1 MPLGRSPLGLA
12 VVWFFAALFAF
23 VIMMN
28 LRNGGVGIEIG
39 RWIFGMLSLFCACD
53 LVYRVNHYH
62 WR

>member
-1 MPLGRSPLGLA
+1 MPLGRSPLGIA

-23 VIMMN
+23 VVLMN
-28 LRNGGVGIEIG
+28 IRGGIVIDVA
-39 RWIFGMLSLFCACD
+39 RWVFGLLSLYCVSD

>member
-1 MPLGRSPLGLA
+1 MPLGRSPLGIA

-23 VIMMN
+23 VIVMN
-28 LRNGGVGIEIG
+28 VRSGGIVIEAA
-39 RWIFGMLSLFCACD
+39 RWIFGLLSLYCVSD